1 MNNKFNWQSFISIG
15 LLLSFIIML
24 ISGIVLYIAPEGS
37 LSRWIGWDILN
48 LSKKQWEHQH
58 TIFSYL
64 FILFS
69 IFHVF
74 KINWSYLISYFVIE
88 KFKMINLK
96 EIIIAIAIT
105 VLVFWGT
112 LGSWSPFNFVI
123 QFGNNISDSY
133 AENVEIPNLPD
144 AEKLSLNDFA
154 EKVLN
159 ISYYDLKQNLKKL
172 TFDKVDKNSTV
183 RDFCKLNG
191 ITPEEFYISLKCNLS
206 TSGSAEITD
215 FPDVSSY
222 SSCFGDKKAVL

>member
-1 MNNKFNWQSFISIG
+1 MNNKFSWQSFISIG

-112 LGSWSPFNFVI
+112 LLSWSPFNFVI
-123 QFGNNISDSY
+123 QFGNKISDSY
-133 AENVEIPNLPD
+133 AEKVEIPNIPD
-144 AEKLSLNDFA
+144 AEKLLLNDFA
-154 EKVLN
+154 LKAFN
-159 ISYYDLKQNLKKL
+159 ISYTDLVLS
-172 TFDKVDKNSTV
+172 FSPFKV
-183 RDFCKLNG
+183 
-191 ITPEEFYISLKCNLS
+191 I
-206 TSGSAEITD
+206 
-215 FPDVSSY
+215 
-222 SSCFGDKKAVL
+222 

>member
-15 LLLSFIIML
+15 LLLSFIVML

-74 KINWSYLISYFVIE
+74 KINWSYLISYFVFE

-96 EIIIAIAIT
+96 EIIVAVVIT
-105 VLVFWGT
+105 VLIFMGT
-112 LGSWSPFNFVI
+112 LLNWSPFKNVI
-123 QFGNNISDSY
+123 QFGSNISDSY
-133 AENVEIPNLPD
+133 AEKVEIPNIPD
-144 AEKLSLNDFA
+144 AEKLSLKDFS
-154 EKVLN
+154 EKVSKVSYEEVYNKLIN
-159 ISYYDLKQNLKKL
+159 IDFKSIDENII
-172 TFDKVDKNSTV
+172 VSE
-183 RDFCKLNG
+183 FCKINKIAPQELYK
-191 ITPEEFYISLKCNLS
+191 ILKGELS
-206 TSGSAEITD
+206 ISGSAEITD
-215 FPDVSSY
+215 SPNITLYNSY
-222 SSCFGDKKAVL
+222 FGDKKAIL

>member
-15 LLLSFIIML
+15 LLLSFIVML

-48 LSKKQWEHQH
+48 LSKKQWEYQH

-96 EIIIAIAIT
+96 EIIVAVVIT
-105 VLVFWGT
+105 VFIFMGT
-112 LGSWSPFNFVI
+112 LFNWSPFKNVI
-123 QFGNNISDSY
+123 QFGNKISDSY
-133 AENVEIPNLPD
+133 AENVEMSNIPD
-144 AEKLSLNDFA
+144 AEKLSLKDFA
-154 EKVLN
+154 EEVFN
-159 ISYYDLKQNLKKL
+159 ISYSDLVSNLEKFN
-172 TFDKVDKNSTV
+172 FDKVDENSTV
-183 RDFCKLNG
+183 IDFCNLND
-191 ITPEEFYISLKCNLS
+191 ITPEEFYFSFL
-206 TSGSAEITD
+206 
-215 FPDVSSY
+215 
-222 SSCFGDKKAVL
+222 

>member
-15 LLLSFIIML
+15 LLLSFIVML

-48 LSKKQWEHQH
+48 LSKKQWEYQH

-74 KINWSYLISYFVIE
+74 KINWSYLISYFVVE

-96 EIIIAIAIT
+96 EIIVAVVIT
-105 VLVFWGT
+105 VLIFIGT
-112 LGSWSPFNFVI
+112 LFNWSPFKNVI
-123 QFGNNISDSY
+123 QFGNKISDSY
-133 AENVEIPNLPD
+133 AEKVEIPNIPD

-154 EKVLN
+154 KEVFN
-159 ISYYDLKQNLKKL
+159 ISYSDLVSNLEKFD
-172 TFDKVDKNSTV
+172 FDKVDENSTV
-183 RDFCKLNG
+183 IDFCKLNN
-191 ITPEEFYISLKCNLS
+191 ITPEEFYISLKYELS
-206 TSGSAEITD
+206 IRGSAEITNSSD
-215 FPDVSSY
+215 ASSY
-222 SSCFGDKKAVL
+222 SSYFGDKKAVL

>member
-48 LSKKQWEHQH
+48 LSKKQWENQH

-74 KINWSYLISYFVIE
+74 KINWSYLISYFVVE

-96 EIIIAIAIT
+96 EIIIAIVIT
-105 VLVFWGT
+105 ILVFWGT
-112 LGSWSPFNFVI
+112 LLSWSPFNFVI
-123 QFGNNISDSY
+123 QFGNKISDSH
-133 AENVEIPNLPD
+133 AEKVEIPNIPD

-154 EKVLN
+154 EEVFN
-159 ISYYDLKQNLKKL
+159 ISYSDLVSNLEKFN
-172 TFDKVDKNSTV
+172 FDKVDKNSTV
-183 RDFCKLNG
+183 LDFCKLND
-191 ITPEEFYISLKCNLS
+191 ITPEEFYISLKCELS
-206 TSGSAEITD
+206 ISGSTEITD
-215 FPDVSSY
+215 SPNITLYNSY
-222 SSCFGDKKAVL
+222 FGDKKAIL

>member
-15 LLLSFIIML
+15 LLLSFIVML

-48 LSKKQWEHQH
+48 LSKKQWEYQH

-96 EIIIAIAIT
+96 EIIVAVLIT
-105 VLVFWGT
+105 VFIFLGT
-112 LGSWSPFNFVI
+112 LFNWSPFKNVI
-123 QFGNNISDSY
+123 QFGNKISDSY
-133 AENVEIPNLPD
+133 VEDVEMPNIPD
-144 AEKLSLNDFA
+144 AEKLSLKDFA
-154 EKVLN
+154 KEVFN
-159 ISYYDLKQNLKKL
+159 ISYSDLVSNLEKFN
-172 TFDKVDKNSTV
+172 FDKVDENSTV
-183 RDFCKLNG
+183 IDFCNLNN
-191 ITPEEFYISLKCNLS
+191 ITPKEFYLS
-206 TSGSAEITD
+206 
-215 FPDVSSY
+215 F
-222 SSCFGDKKAVL
+222 L

>member
-15 LLLSFIIML
+15 LLLSFIVML

-48 LSKKQWEHQH
+48 LSKKQWEYQH

-74 KINWSYLISYFVIE
+74 KINWSYLISYFVVE

-96 EIIIAIAIT
+96 EIIVAVVIT
-105 VLVFWGT
+105 VLIFMGT
-112 LGSWSPFNFVI
+112 FFNLSPFKNVI
-123 QFGNNISDSY
+123 QFGNKISDSY
-133 AENVEIPNLPD
+133 AEDIEIPNIPD

-154 EKVLN
+154 KEVFS
-159 ISYYDLKQNLKKL
+159 ISYSDLVSNLEKFN
-172 TFDKVDKNSTV
+172 FDKVDENSTV
-183 RDFCKLNG
+183 IDFCNLND
-191 ITPEEFYISLKCNLS
+191 ITPEEFYLS
-206 TSGSAEITD
+206 
-215 FPDVSSY
+215 F
-222 SSCFGDKKAVL
+222 L